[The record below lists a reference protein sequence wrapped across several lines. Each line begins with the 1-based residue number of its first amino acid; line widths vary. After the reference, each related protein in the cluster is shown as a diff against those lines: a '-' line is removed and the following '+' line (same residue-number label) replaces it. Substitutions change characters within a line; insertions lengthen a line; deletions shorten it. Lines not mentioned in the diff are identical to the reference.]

1 MGLIKMKKILC
12 FAVTLLFFGK
22 AYALPVVPDLYV
34 WGGVINSNTKIN
46 FSDFQMPGINIA
58 DYISGGDTKSNNTGL
73 ALGFGIRPIDLP
85 VVGGFRIDLQY
96 SNNFNKEAKNEM
108 YGAVLYY
115 DILRIIPIVHPYVGL
130 GVYSSSLNKAD
141 VMDVVNQKATP
152 SQVSFN
158 VGLEASIPILGH
170 MFAEYR
176 LINSDFS
183 GLFATKVIQ
192 NQDIMLG
199 FKYYI
204 IS

>member
-1 MGLIKMKKILC
+1 MKKILYL
-12 FAVTLLFFGK
+12 AITLLFMGK
-22 AYALPVVPDLYV
+22 AYGLPLVPDLYI
-34 WGGVINSNTKIN
+34 WGGAINSNTKIHL
-46 FSDFQMPGINIA
+46 SDFQVPRLNIA
-58 DYISGGDTKSNNTGL
+58 DYISGGDAKSNNTGL
-73 ALGFGIRPIDLP
+73 AFGFGVRPIDLP

-115 DILRIIPIVHPYVGL
+115 DILRIIPIVHPYLGV

-141 VMDVVNQKATP
+141 VVDVVNQKTTP

-176 LINSDFS
+176 FINSDFS
-183 GLFATKVIQ
+183 GLFASKGIQ